1 MAQNLV
7 GIDVGRDNVKICCRE
22 HGTRF
27 IVRRLPENIMG
38 KDGLVSP
45 RVMVEFLKRLR
56 ADEHIHT
63 RDASIVLTEKSTFF
77 RHVTLP
83 AMTVSELKVN
93 LPFEFHDFISENPDG
108 YVFDY
113 AVDEMVLNDAG
124 EPERMELFAA
134 ATRKDSLQR
143 YEEALRRAGFRVKV
157 AVPAPM
163 ATMFLFRNGHEG
175 EARPTGDGSVVID
188 IGYKNMVV
196 SLYDGDRYRGSRRVE
211 SGCYDVDLAIAE
223 LKGVDPHVAGSYRDK
238 DFDEVLESRECM
250 AVFERLLFEVS
261 KVVNFYTFSHPETT
275 INNIY
280 LAGGGAC
287 IDALVS
293 LIASDFDTPVWLVN
307 SLMSDDARTSREAVV
322 CSLAYAGLIAGEAN
336 LNGD

>member
-1 MAQNLV
+1 MAQSLV
-7 GIDVGRDNVKICCRE
+7 GIDVGRDNVKICCRD

-38 KDGLVSP
+38 NDGVISP
-45 RVMVEFLKRLR
+45 RVMVEFLKRIR
-56 ADEHIHT
+56 EEEKIHA
-63 RDASIVLTEKSTFF
+63 RDCSIVLTEKSTFF

-83 AMTVSELKVN
+83 AMTVPELKVN

-134 ATRKDSLQR
+134 ATRKDSLKR
-143 YEEALRRAGFRVKV
+143 YDDALKRAGFRVKV

-163 ATMFLFRNGHEG
+163 ANMFLFREGHEG
-175 EARPTGDGSVVID
+175 RAAEVGDGSVVVD
-188 IGYKNMVV
+188 IGYKNMVI
-196 SLYDGDRYRGSRRVE
+196 SLYDGDRFRGLRRVE
-211 SGCYDVDLAIAE
+211 SGCFDVDLAIAD

-250 AVFERLLFEVS
+250 AVFERLVFEVS
-261 KVVNFYTFSHPETT
+261 KVVNFYSFSHPETT
-275 INNIY
+275 INNVY

-293 LIASDFDTPVWLVN
+293 LIAESFDTPVWLVN
-307 SLMSDDARTSREAVV
+307 SLMSDEAKTSSSAVV
-322 CSLAYAGLIAGEAN
+322 CSLAYAGLIAGEASI
-336 LNGD
+336 NGD